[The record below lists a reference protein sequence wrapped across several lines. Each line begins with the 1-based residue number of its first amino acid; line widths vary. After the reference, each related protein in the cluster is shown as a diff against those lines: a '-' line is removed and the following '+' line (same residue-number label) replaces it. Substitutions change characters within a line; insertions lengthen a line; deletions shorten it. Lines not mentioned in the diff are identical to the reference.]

1 MRITRAIAISA
12 VVLGVAAASAGA
24 VVQHHH
30 GSADGS
36 GEYGKSMA
44 GMDMS
49 AGSSRAAA
57 LPAAQLAKARL
68 ATARYANDL
77 GAAKAA
83 GYAILT
89 KKIAGMGYH
98 YINPKIKGF
107 DVTKPPILVYE
118 KHGSSWQLGALEWVF
133 TSKPATP
140 PLKGA
145 TYGSFPAACQ
155 YADGT
160 FVPAADSTSC
170 APTVAGAKFTFWHPK
185 LVTMHV
191 WEWYPNP
198 SGIYASMN
206 PLVSAFG

>member
-12 VVLGVAAASAGA
+12 VVLGAAAASAGA
-24 VVQHHH
+24 VVQTHA
-30 GSADGS
+30 GSADGT
-36 GEYGKSMA
+36 GEYAQSMA
-44 GMDMS
+44 GMQM
-49 AGSSRAAA
+49 GSSGKAVA

-68 ATARYANDL
+68 ATAKFANDL

-83 GYAILT
+83 GYSILT
-89 KKIAGMGYH
+89 KQITGMGYH
-98 YINPKIKGF
+98 YLNPKIKGF
-107 DVTKPPILVYE
+107 DVTRPPILVYE

-160 FVPAADSTSC
+160 FVPTAVSTSC

-185 LVTMHV
+185 LITMHV

-198 SGIYASMN
+198 SGMYASMN